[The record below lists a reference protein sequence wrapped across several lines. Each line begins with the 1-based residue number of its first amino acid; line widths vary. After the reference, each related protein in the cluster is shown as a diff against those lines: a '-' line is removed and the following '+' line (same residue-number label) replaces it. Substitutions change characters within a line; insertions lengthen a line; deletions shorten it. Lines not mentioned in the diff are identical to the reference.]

1 MTAANQE
8 QIEYWNATAGPKWVE
23 QQERLD
29 AQLRTLGERMVAR
42 LGVVGGARVL
52 DVGCGCGDST
62 LAIALRVGPGGTVT
76 GADVSEPMLARARVR
91 ATGVANVSFVAA
103 DAQTHDF
110 AARSFD
116 FVASRF
122 GVMFFADFAAAFTNL
137 RRTLVPGGRL
147 GFVCWQAIEKNPW
160 MNVPMQ
166 VVLRHVEPPPPPVA
180 PGAPGPF
187 ALDDPDRIGRVLDA
201 AGWAD
206 VAIDPVD
213 EPQNV
218 GGSRTLDEAV
228 SFLMVAGPAAAALK
242 GATPEVRERLA
253 AALRDALAPYV
264 AARGVVLPGAAWIV
278 TARA

>member
-1 MTAANQE
+1 MSAANQE

-29 AQLRTLGERMVAR
+29 SQLRALGERMVAR
-42 LGVVGGARVL
+42 LGVLGGARVL

-62 LAIALRVGPGGTVT
+62 LAIALRVGSRGSVT

-91 ATGVANVSFVAA
+91 ATGLANVSFVVA

-116 FVASRF
+116 YVASRF
-122 GVMFFADFAAAFTNL
+122 GVMFFADFAAAFTNV
-137 RRTLVPGGRL
+137 RRALVPGGRL
-147 GFVCWQAIEKNPW
+147 GFVSWQPIAKNPW
-160 MNVPMQ
+160 MDVPMQ
-166 VVLRHVEPPPPPVA
+166 VVLRLVDPPPPPVP

-187 ALDDPDRIGRVLDA
+187 ALDDPERIRGALDA
-201 AGWAD
+201 AGFAD
-206 VAIDPVD
+206 VAIEPVD
-213 EPQNV
+213 EPQNI
-218 GGSRTLDEAV
+218 GGSRTLEEAV

-242 GATPEVRERLA
+242 GATPETRERLA
-253 AALRDALAPYV
+253 VALHEALAPYV
-264 AARGVVLPGAAWIV
+264 SARGVVLPGAAWIV